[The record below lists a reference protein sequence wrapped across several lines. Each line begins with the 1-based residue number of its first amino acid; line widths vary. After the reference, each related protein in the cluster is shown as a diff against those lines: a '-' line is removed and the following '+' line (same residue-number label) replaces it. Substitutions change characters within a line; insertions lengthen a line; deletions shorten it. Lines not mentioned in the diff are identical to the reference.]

1 MFTQLKKYSQIFLA
15 IQSAGIAKDIQLR
28 GNFTLTL
35 IGSLCYFYLHLISFK
50 LIISRFRFPGWE
62 TGQLWILLFTF
73 EIFTYL
79 AFFFFWRGLQHT
91 PREIG
96 TGTFDVLLSKPFSS
110 RFMAFFRNG
119 SLHNLVSAIFG
130 AVYLVFALFQYQIHT
145 TLLGI
150 VLYIL
155 GLIVSLWVFH
165 CISVLFVCLNFKYG
179 FLPGTS
185 GVAFE
190 VQEIY
195 KYPATIFSSSGFL
208 IHLLVIPL
216 SLLTTIPA
224 ASLLLK
230 PISIPL
236 LATYLSSLVV
246 LSIWSQHS
254 WSSALRHYSSASS

>member
-1 MFTQLKKYSQIFLA
+1 MPVQLKKHLKIFLA
-15 IQSAGIAKDIQLR
+15 IQSAGMAKDIQLR

-50 LIISRFRFPGWE
+50 LIISRFHFPGWD

-79 AFFFFWRGLQHT
+79 AFFFFWRGLQLT
-91 PREIG
+91 PKEIG

-110 RFMAFFRNG
+110 RFLAFFRNC
-119 SLHNLVSAIFG
+119 SLHNLASAIFG
-130 AVYLVFALFQYQIHT
+130 AVYLVLTIVKYQIHT
-145 TLLGI
+145 TPTGI
-150 VLYIL
+150 ILY
-155 GLIVSLWVFH
+155 LITLAGSLWIFH
-165 CISVLFVCLNFKYG
+165 CISVLFICLNFKYG

-190 VQEIY
+190 IQEIY

-208 IHLLVIPL
+208 IRLLVIPL

-230 PISIPL
+230 PISFPL
-236 LATYLSSLVV
+236 LTTYLSSLII
-246 LSIWSQHS
+246 LSIWSQYS

>member
-1 MFTQLKKYSQIFLA
+1 MLIQFKKYLRLFLA
-15 IQSAGIAKDIQLR
+15 VQSAGMVKDIQLR
-28 GNFTLTL
+28 GNFTMTL
-35 IGSLCYFYLHLISFK
+35 IGSLCYFYLHLISFQ

-62 TGQLWILLFTF
+62 TGQLWVLLFTF

-91 PREIG
+91 PKEIG

-110 RFMAFFRNG
+110 RFLAFFRNC
-119 SLHNLVSAIFG
+119 SFHNLVSAIFG
-130 AVYLVFALFQYQIHT
+130 AIYLVFALIQYQIHIT
-145 TLLGI
+145 PIGIILYLLTLAT
-150 VLYIL
+150 
-155 GLIVSLWVFH
+155 SLWIFH

-179 FLPGTS
+179 YVPGTS

-190 VQEIY
+190 IQEIY
-195 KYPATIFSSSGFL
+195 KYPATMFNSSGFL
-208 IHLLVIPL
+208 IHLLVVPL

-230 PISIPL
+230 PISPVL
-236 LATYLSSLVV
+236 LITYLLSLII
-246 LSIWSQHS
+246 LSLWSQKA